1 MHGIFHKISRV
12 KAFILYV
19 VMTAESEQYAD
30 MEGGSGVNVVGR
42 ALNVVGVDEEF
53 ARKLIRDIYEAS
65 ILS

>member
-1 MHGIFHKISRV
+1 
-12 KAFILYV
+12 
-19 VMTAESEQYAD
+19 MTAESEQYAD
-30 MEGGSGVNVVGR
+30 MGGGSGVNVVGR